1 MKAIL
6 LAAGLG
12 SRLGPL
18 TREIPKATIEV
29 SSQSLIK
36 RMIKFVNHIKVE
48 EVIVIGGYN
57 SENLWHEILEDPIV
71 KVENSEF
78 RKGNLYSLAAASK
91 NLDSDFVLLN
101 IDHLYPSHLARM
113 IRETKAGIWAIC
125 DFDRPLYQD
134 DMKIRI
140 NGDLSNTAFLS
151 AISKELEDYDGGYCG
166 ITVVRGEALVNYLRA
181 FQNVLQHGRE
191 QAVVEDVLA
200 ELIRLS
206 DPPMVLDIS
215 GIRWLEIDT
224 QEDLANAERIVRM
237 KPHFL
242 D

>member
-18 TREIPKATIEV
+18 TRTIPKATIKV
-29 SSQSLIK
+29 AADSLIC
-36 RMIKFVNHIKVE
+36 RVIKFVNIFNPEKI
-48 EVIVIGGYN
+48 IVIGGYN
-57 SENLWHEILEDPIV
+57 SNVLWKEIQRENITRVENLDYQ
-71 KVENSEF
+71 
-78 RKGNLYSLAAASK
+78 KGNLYSLAAATEH
-91 NLDSDFVLLN
+91 LDTDFVLSN

-113 IRETKAGIWAIC
+113 IKETTEGVWAIC

-140 NGDLSNTAFLS
+140 NGDLNNGANLS
-151 AISKELEDYDGGYCG
+151 AISKALEDYDGGYCG
-166 ITVVRGEALVNYLRA
+166 MTLVRGKSIFTYLKA
-181 FQNVLQHGRE
+181 FQNVINHGRE

-200 ELIRLS
+200 ELIRLNE
-206 DPPMVLDIS
+206 PPRILDIS

-224 QEDLANAERIVRM
+224 QEDLANAERILRM

>member
-29 SSQSLIK
+29 SSQSLIN
-36 RMIKFVNHIKVE
+36 RMIKFVNHIDVE

-57 SENLWHEILEDPIV
+57 SETLWREILEDPIV

-78 RKGNLYSLAAASK
+78 RKGNLYSLAAASE

-113 IRETKAGIWAIC
+113 IRETEAGIWAIC

-140 NGDLSNTAFLS
+140 NGDLRNTAFLS

-166 ITVVRGEALVNYLRA
+166 ITVVRGEALANYLRA

-206 DPPMVLDIS
+206 DPPKVLDIS